1 MINIALA
8 DDESLFLETLSFML
22 DRSPEFN
29 VLFTATNGQ
38 EMLDQLADCV
48 FMPDVI
54 ITDLKMPVLNGVEAT
69 KKMRALYPDLKII
82 ALSSYDTDVFI
93 SNMLGIG
100 AASYL
105 VKNAKAEEVYTTI
118 RQVHEK
124 GFYYN
129 DKLLRILHENSQNQN
144 FKKSPLDSKMIS
156 EREKEVL
163 QLICKQF
170 TTREIADELILSTR
184 TVDRHRDS
192 LLAKTRSRN
201 VAGLVAFAIQNSIV
215 DLKK

>member
-8 DDESLFLETLSFML
+8 DDETLFLETLSFML
-22 DRSPEFN
+22 DRNPEFH

-38 EMLDQLADCV
+38 ELLDQLNDCAV
-48 FMPDVI
+48 MPDVI
-54 ITDLKMPVLNGVEAT
+54 LTDLKMPVLNGVEAT
-69 KKMRALYPDLKII
+69 KKMRVEFPDLKII

-93 SNMLGIG
+93 SNMLGVG

-105 VKNAKAEEVYTTI
+105 VKDTKADEVYTTI
-118 RQVHEK
+118 KQVHEK

-144 FKKSPLDSKMIS
+144 FKKSALDKRLIS

-163 QLICKQF
+163 DLICKQY
-170 TTREIADELILSTR
+170 TTKEIADKLVLSSR

-192 LLAKTRSRN
+192 LLAKTDSRN

-215 DLKK
+215 SLKK